1 MKIEEALTTC
11 GFLAYGWLLAF
22 LLMEWLGH
30 GWQPGVLIAGLAA
43 GYLLRLAYG
52 RGEE

>member
-1 MKIEEALTTC
+1 MDIESVLITC
-11 GFLAYGWLLAF
+11 GFLIYGWLLALSF
-22 LLMEWLGH
+22 MQALNQ
-30 GWQPGVLIAGLAA
+30 GWQPLILVAGLVA